1 MTESPV
7 SDTGSYP
14 DDLATILGSEQ
25 TITELLRRILDM
37 AVTTVSDISAASVTL
52 VAKSPSGYRT
62 AVATDESARTVDQ
75 AQYRDDLGPCVEAV
89 RTSAEVT
96 TTLPRDGWKTF
107 SDAAGAA
114 GFRSVWS
121 IPLCVD
127 GRAEGS
133 LNLYSGSGL
142 PWERDATGTVRLIGG
157 QAEGVLVNAMELAR
171 SEHLNA
177 TLRKALETR
186 TAIGQ
191 AQGVLMARQHIDAQE
206 AFDILRRASQRTNR
220 KLREIA
226 AEIVATVATEPPAEG

>member
-1 MTESPV
+1 MSESPV
-7 SDTGSYP
+7 PDTGRFP

-25 TITELLRRILDM
+25 TVTELLRRILDM
-37 AVTTVSDISAASVTL
+37 AVTTVSPISAASVTL
-52 VAKSPSGYRT
+52 VAKSPPGYAT
-62 AVATDESARTVDQ
+62 ALATDDSARSVDE
-75 AQYRDDLGPCVEAV
+75 AQYRDGLGPCLEAV

-96 TTLPRDGWKTF
+96 VTLPREGWKTF
-107 SDAAGAA
+107 SEAAGAA

-127 GRAEGS
+127 GRPEGS
-133 LNLYSGSGL
+133 LNLYSGSDL
-142 PWERDATGTVRLIGG
+142 PWEHGATGTARLIGC
-157 QAEGVLVNAMELAR
+157 QAEVVLVNAVALAR

-186 TAIGQ
+186 TVIGQ

-220 KLREIA
+220 KLRDIA
-226 AEIVATVATEPPAEG
+226 AEIVASVATDQPAEG